1 MPGSNDI
8 KAGGAYVEVG
18 AKDKNL
24 FDKMKAAEARV
35 KAFGAG
41 IMSVGRQVAL
51 AGIAFIT
58 PFVLMAN
65 SFADAGARLEQLS
78 AKTGISVEALSSLE
92 FAARATGL
100 TLEQIADAAKGTTQ
114 FLQAAAA
121 GSDDTRQALRSLG
134 ITLQQLNSANP
145 EERFR
150 LLADRIA
157 RIPDPTRRAALA
169 MRVFGEAGLQLLPL
183 LNQGADGIARL
194 EDRARELGLVMSGT
208 DARAATELRTAIQT
222 LWQLVARLGQVIG
235 AAVTPTLMEFLGV
248 INGLVSGAVR
258 WIDQNREIVALLFRM
273 GIGLVAAGAAILA
286 FRGAVFGLQA
296 AIFALRMVL
305 IATAVVIGIFQALIY
320 LGNLSINLYAAG
332 AGIATAATTAFNVAL
347 AAANVLLAWLPAALL
362 AGVAAFIY
370 FSGTGR
376 NSIQDVRTGFGQLY
390 ETATSTW
397 QGIVDAISAG
407 NLQLAFTVTISGLRL
422 LWTQLV
428 AYLQTRWLEYTHET
442 SNAFSEAST
451 EIGRIAI
458 RGGAWIVD
466 AAVNSAKWFMDVW
479 INTSSLLQTLF
490 SRLGTFVEGIW
501 ARVIALIS
509 GGDVEQALA
518 DISARGTEAER
529 QIEQN
534 RQSRLA
540 INAEAGRQL
549 NQRVGEA
556 RDGIIGQLDAM
567 QNERIRASQAEV
579 ARRRAAINAPVAEAQ
594 REFDAAILDAWI
606 ASEDAAMRRLNGGP
620 NQVDPNP
627 TGGKTA
633 TVGTFSAEVA
643 AGLGGNAPAERT
655 AIATE
660 TTAQNTRRILDEVR
674 NTGFAWG

>member
-194 EDRARELGLVMSGT
+194 EDRARELGLVMSAG
-208 DARAATELRTAIQT
+208 DARAAAELRTAIQT
-222 LWQLVARLGQVIG
+222 LWQVFARLGQVIG
-235 AAVTPTLMEFLGV
+235 AAVTPDLMDFLTV
-248 INGLVSGAVR
+248 VNGLIGGAIR
-258 WIDQNREIVALLFRM
+258 WINKNRELVALVFR
-273 GIGLVAAGAAILA
+273 IGAAVVVAGAAIALL
-286 FRGAVFGLQA
+286 GAVIYVGGLGIGVFTSVLSICTGVVTGFKVVVTTLY
-296 AIFALRMVL
+296 AILGLLPLAL
-305 IATAVVIGIFQALIY
+305 IAIG
-320 LGNLSINLYAAG
+320 
-332 AGIATAATTAFNVAL
+332 
-347 AAANVLLAWLPAALL
+347 
-362 AGVAAFIY
+362 AAFLY
-370 FSGTGR
+370 FSGVGSAAINDAR
-376 NSIQDVRTGFGQLY
+376 EGFGQLY
-390 ETATSTW
+390 ETATGTW
-397 QGIVDAISAG
+397 QGIVNAISAG
-407 NLQLAFTVTISGLRL
+407 DLQLAFRVATAGLRL
-422 LWTQLV
+422 LWAQLV
-428 AYLQTRWLEYTHET
+428 AFLQTKWVEYSVGT
-442 SNAFSEAST
+442 SDVFSEAST

-458 RGGAWIVD
+458 RAGAWIVD

-606 ASEDAAMRRLNGGP
+606 ASEDAAMRRLNGGQT
-620 NQVDPNP
+620 QVDPNP

-633 TVGTFSAEVA
+633 TVGTFSAEIA